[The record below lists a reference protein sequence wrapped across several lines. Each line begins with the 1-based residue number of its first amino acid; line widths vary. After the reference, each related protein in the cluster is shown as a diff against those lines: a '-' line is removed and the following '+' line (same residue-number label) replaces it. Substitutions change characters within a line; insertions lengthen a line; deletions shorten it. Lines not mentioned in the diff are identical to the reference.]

1 MSSKA
6 EEEADKDV
14 CANCGIAG
22 VDEIKLKEC
31 QGCDLVKYCSEKCR
45 EEHRQ
50 QHHED
55 CKKRAD
61 ELHDKRLFTQP
72 EGTHLGECPICFLQ
86 IAHGIGKSTFM
97 SCCSQWICRGCHLAH
112 KVSNINDKLKAS
124 TCLFCRASV
133 LDKKEFEKRKKE
145 RIEANDPAALC
156 YRGTKFYQS
165 DDYDKA
171 IEYWTK
177 ASELGIFRLGWMYL
191 KEEQEEGVEKDED
204 KGIYHWEK
212 AAIGGHPDARCYLG
226 SIEGKNGNMERAV
239 KHSVIA
245 ANLGC
250 VTSMKVLLEAYKAG
264 YITKEEYGTTLRTH
278 QAAINATKS
287 PEREAA
293 EKIGF

>member
-1 MSSKA
+1 MFTTLAEVLYLLSHISPQPTTDLDRFSGSTWHLTDQPKSYCLTSHITPALLIIIIMVIMMSIKA

-14 CANCGIAG
+14 CANCGIAE
-22 VDEIKLKEC
+22 VDEIKLQEC
-31 QGCDLVKYCSEKCR
+31 HDCDLVKYCSEKCR
-45 EEHRQ
+45 GEHRQ

-177 ASELGIFRLGWMYL
+177 ASELG
-191 KEEQEEGVEKDED
+191 D
-204 KGIYHWEK
+204 
-212 AAIGGHPDARCYLG
+212 
-226 SIEGKNGNMERAV
+226 
-239 KHSVIA
+239 
-245 ANLGC
+245 
-250 VTSMKVLLEAYKAG
+250 
-264 YITKEEYGTTLRTH
+264 
-278 QAAINATKS
+278 
-287 PEREAA
+287 
-293 EKIGF
+293 